1 MTPLLPTELIGS
13 YALPSWLWVVL
24 ERIEHQGDL
33 GETDVGESL
42 DDAVRIA
49 VHDQERAGL
58 DVLTD
63 GEMRRRD
70 FIQNFYGQLTGLKR
84 LPPARR
90 FGAAGYDQN
99 PRYEVVDPV
108 RAPAGLGIV
117 PEVALLRAVTSKP
130 IKVCV
135 PGPITLSLPLILR
148 GGYAGREQLLEDM
161 VGIVN
166 AELKALAAAGAD
178 YLQVD
183 EPRYATCAQDARRLV
198 EVFNA
203 CREGVRARV
212 GLHVCFGNFKGRAH
226 DRRDY
231 APLFPTLRDARCDQF
246 NLEFAN
252 REFAQVELLRHF
264 RSDQRVGVGVVD
276 VKSYFVETPEEVAS
290 AIRLALRHASAENVV
305 VTPDCGFNHCP
316 RHVAFRKM
324 QAMVQGAAL
333 VRRELGMRPAQT

>member
-1 MTPLLPTELIGS
+1 MPTLLPTELIGS
-13 YALPSWLWVVL
+13 YALPSWLWIAL

-33 GETDVGESL
+33 GETDIRELL

-49 VHDQERAGL
+49 VLDQERAGL
-58 DVLTD
+58 DIITD

-70 FIQNFYGQLTGLKR
+70 FIQNFYGLLTGLTR
-84 LPPARR
+84 LPPARN

-99 PRYEVVDPV
+99 PRYQVVDRV
-108 RAPAGLGIV
+108 RAPTGLGIV

-148 GGYAGREQLLEDM
+148 DGYANREQLLEDTIT
-161 VGIVN
+161 IVN

-178 YLQVD
+178 YMQVD
-183 EPRYATCAQDARRLV
+183 EPRYATRADDAHKLV

-203 CREGVRARV
+203 TRDDVNAKV

-231 APLFPTLRDARCDQF
+231 AGLFPALREARCDQF

-252 REFAQVELLRHF
+252 REFAQIELLRHF
-264 RSDQRVGVGVVD
+264 RSDQKIGVGVID
-276 VKSYFVETPEEVAS
+276 VKSYFVETPEQVAA
-290 AIRLALRHASAENVV
+290 AIQQAYRHAPPENLI

-316 RHVAFRKM
+316 RHVAYRKM

-333 VRRELGMRPAQT
+333 ARRELGIKPA